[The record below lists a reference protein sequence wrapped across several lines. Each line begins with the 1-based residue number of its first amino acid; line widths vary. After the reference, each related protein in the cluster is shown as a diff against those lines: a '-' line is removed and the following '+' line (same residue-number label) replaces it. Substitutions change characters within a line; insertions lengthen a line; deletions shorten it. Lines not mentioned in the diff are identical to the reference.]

1 MSDCGCHVE
10 PAEDPRQRRTLWIAL
25 ALNAGMDVVG
35 FVVGWWAQSTGVF
48 ADALDMLSDA
58 TAYAIGLLAIG
69 RTPLFKRRAAQ
80 LSGTVL
86 LVLGVGV
93 IGEAVRRGTIG
104 SEPASTWMMVAAS
117 LSLVVNLAV
126 LRMLRPIRQGEVH
139 LRATWIFT
147 RADVVANI
155 GVLLAAAL
163 VLLTGSRF
171 PDLVVG
177 AAIGSYVVKEAIEIL
192 REARKH
198 ASPAS
203 CAQALQ
209 YECVFRFSDSGAA
222 HW

>member
-25 ALNAGMDVVG
+25 SLNAGMAVVG
-35 FVVGWWAQSTGVF
+35 FLIGWWAQSTGVL

-69 RTPLFKRRAAQ
+69 RSPLFKRRAAQ
-80 LSGTVL
+80 VSGSVL
-86 LVLGVGV
+86 LVLGAGV
-93 IGEAVRRGTIG
+93 VVEAVRRGIAG
-104 SEPASTWMMVAAS
+104 SEPLSLWMMAAAG

-126 LRMLRPIRQGEVH
+126 LRMLRPFRQGEVH

-155 GVLLAAAL
+155 GVLLAAGL

-171 PDLVVG
+171 PDLIVG
-177 AAIGSYVVKEAIEIL
+177 AAIGAYVVKEAVEIL
-192 REARKH
+192 REAREQ
-198 ASPAS
+198 ASPA
-203 CAQALQ
+203 
-209 YECVFRFSDSGAA
+209 
-222 HW
+222 